1 MEVAMM
7 RGGNFAATG
16 WIMVAT
22 MIVVVGG
29 FWFVVASLV
38 GNLFGARRNPEPRS
52 EPMHAL
58 ELRLAR
64 GEITTE
70 EYEERRRFLV
80 DGH

>member
-1 MEVAMM
+1 MM

-16 WIMVAT
+16 WIMVVT

-38 GNLFGARRNPEPRS
+38 GTLIGAPRAQK
-52 EPMHAL
+52 PGPDPLHTLDM
-58 ELRLAR
+58 RLAQ
-64 GEITTE
+64 GEITPE